1 MMEPSWSHA
10 RNADSNDEQHEQQNP
25 EKAEAGHHE
34 LGEPSEPEELQADGE
49 EAEGHGEAE
58 GRDEEEIDQLRY
70 SLPNERWVC
79 IWLVAIGASGGSG
92 DGRNGGSTRARTTR
106 RR

>member
-1 MMEPSWSHA
+1 MMEPSWLHA

-34 LGEPSEPEELQADGE
+34 LGEPSKSEELQTDGE

-70 SLPNERWVC
+70 SLPNER
-79 IWLVAIGASGGSG
+79 
-92 DGRNGGSTRARTTR
+92 
-106 RR
+106 